1 MAGGILLLNA
11 ERIPGYLIAIHV
23 NESPWIKLQPKAY
36 LHRVK
41 MHVAP
46 ELKFTRVSSWMK
58 SVSIKSPNVYSVTT
72 EQYRE
77 REMFLPS
84 QCFQHIARHGIRL
97 AFFIPPVSLFSFE
110 LERQN
115 WLKNIKANS
124 EHKSPPTLRKKN
136 PQSCCRV
143 TVSRFIDSANLTP
156 MSWTQVVPNNFK
168 KRELWEYEN
177 LLLTDSSANEV
188 KTAWWVD
195 IIIHLNTVSSL
206 VLMTFLTALCRLHCI
221 QTTWWSFWCMFFY
234 CIFRYGFSDYS
245 MYTWN
250 TSFSVSFGKFS
261 GKVIFWCHFTWHS
274 RWLKNALR

>member
-77 REMFLPS
+77 RDVL
-84 QCFQHIARHGIRL
+84 AIRL

-110 LERQN
+110 LELQN

-124 EHKSPPTLRKKN
+124 EHKSPPTLRKQKSSKLPSSYCKLIYWFCKPYTN
-136 PQSCCRV
+136 
-143 TVSRFIDSANLTP
+143 
-156 MSWTQVVPNNFK
+156 
-168 KRELWEYEN
+168 EL
-177 LLLTDSSANEV
+177 DSSR
-188 KTAWWVD
+188 
-195 IIIHLNTVSSL
+195 S
-206 VLMTFLTALCRLHCI
+206 
-221 QTTWWSFWCMFFY
+221 Q
-234 CIFRYGFSDYS
+234 
-245 MYTWN
+245 
-250 TSFSVSFGKFS
+250 
-261 GKVIFWCHFTWHS
+261 
-274 RWLKNALR
+274 